1 MSEKTQ
7 AEGTQAQ
14 TSRGISPWWLFLMVV
29 LVVLAGWLGWQTVVL
44 KQDMSALQTQMTQV
58 QAEAQQLRVK
68 SGAVGEQKAALAAEL
83 VPLIDEWAKIA
94 QVQVESGNAAGA
106 QASVARAEK
115 FLTMAEGLD
124 TDVSLDAVSAA
135 IDQVKATLAGEE
147 AEESGA
153 ETTPEEGVA
162 P

>member
-1 MSEKTQ
+1 
-7 AEGTQAQ
+7 
-14 TSRGISPWWLFLMVV
+14 V

-44 KQDMSALQTQMTQV
+44 KQDMSAPQTQMTQV
-58 QAEAQQLRVK
+58 QAEAQQLRLQ

-83 VPLIDEWAKIA
+83 VPIIDEWAKIA
-94 QVQVESGNAAGA
+94 QVQVDSGNVAGA
-106 QASVARAEK
+106 QASVERAEK
-115 FLTMAEGLD
+115 FLAMAEGLD

-147 AEESGA
+147 PEESGT
-153 ETTPEEGVA
+153 ETTPEEGVT